1 MSHLSRYECEHL
13 LPSHKAGHYPE
24 RSRWN
29 GHREEHPMW
38 KKFELETIP
47 TQVGNLSIQKV
58 RISGYLDSSTFPQ
71 LQEHLD
77 NLLKQDHH
85 YYLLDLENLDY
96 ISSAGLGVL
105 MGILREVREKEGDLK
120 IINMSEKISRVFD
133 LLGFSRLMKVY
144 PSEQEAL
151 DAFLNPAPTGPEVAP
166 EDRF

>member
-1 MSHLSRYECEHL
+1 
-13 LPSHKAGHYPE
+13 
-24 RSRWN
+24 
-29 GHREEHPMW
+29 MW

-47 TQVGNLSIQKV
+47 VKVDSISVQKV

-71 LQEHLD
+71 LQELLD
-77 NLLKQDHH
+77 SLLRQGNHF
-85 YYLLDLENLDY
+85 YLLDLENLDY

-120 IINMSEKISRVFD
+120 IVNMSEKIERVFY

-144 PSEQEAL
+144 SSEEEAL
-151 DAFLNPAPTGPEVAP
+151 QAFANRDQERQQEAP

>member
-1 MSHLSRYECEHL
+1 
-13 LPSHKAGHYPE
+13 
-24 RSRWN
+24 
-29 GHREEHPMW
+29 MW

-47 TQVGNLSIQKV
+47 VKVDTISVQKV

-71 LQEHLD
+71 LQELLD
-77 NLLKQDHH
+77 SLLRQGNHF
-85 YYLLDLENLDY
+85 YLLDLENLDY

-120 IINMSEKISRVFD
+120 IVNMSEKIERVFY

-144 PSEQEAL
+144 NSEEEAL
-151 DAFLNPAPTGPEVAP
+151 QAFANRDEEHPQEAP

>member
-1 MSHLSRYECEHL
+1 
-13 LPSHKAGHYPE
+13 
-24 RSRWN
+24 
-29 GHREEHPMW
+29 MW
-38 KKFELETIP
+38 RKFELETIP
-47 TQVGNLSIQKV
+47 IRIEALTIQKV

-77 NLLKQDHH
+77 NLLKQGSH

-120 IINMSEKISRVFD
+120 IINMSEKIARVFD

-144 PSEQEAL
+144 PTEAEAL
-151 DAFLNPAPTGPEVAP
+151 DSFINPEPSAPEVAP

>member
-1 MSHLSRYECEHL
+1 VE
-13 LPSHKAGHYPE
+13 A
-24 RSRWN
+24 
-29 GHREEHPMW
+29 
-38 KKFELETIP
+38 
-47 TQVGNLSIQKV
+47 LSIQKV

-77 NLLKQDHH
+77 NLLKQGCH

-105 MGILREVREKEGDLK
+105 MGILREVREKDGDLK
-120 IINMSEKISRVFD
+120 IINMSEKIARVFD

-144 PSEQEAL
+144 PSEPEAL
-151 DAFLNPAPTGPEVAP
+151 DSFVNPKTAGPEVAP

>member
-1 MSHLSRYECEHL
+1 
-13 LPSHKAGHYPE
+13 
-24 RSRWN
+24 
-29 GHREEHPMW
+29 MW

-47 TQVGNLSIQKV
+47 IKAETLSIQKV

-77 NLLKQDHH
+77 NLLKQGNH

-120 IINMSEKISRVFD
+120 IINMSEKIARVFD

-144 PSEQEAL
+144 PSESEAL
-151 DAFLNPAPTGPEVAP
+151 EAFVSPKPAGPEVAP

>member
-1 MSHLSRYECEHL
+1 
-13 LPSHKAGHYPE
+13 
-24 RSRWN
+24 
-29 GHREEHPMW
+29 MW
-38 KKFELETIP
+38 RKFELETIP
-47 TQVGNLSIQKV
+47 IRMEALSIQKV

-77 NLLKQDHH
+77 NLLKQGSH

-120 IINMSEKISRVFD
+120 IINMSEKIARVFD

-144 PSEQEAL
+144 PSEAEAL
-151 DAFLNPAPTGPEVAP
+151 DSFINPEPTPPEVAP

>member
-1 MSHLSRYECEHL
+1 
-13 LPSHKAGHYPE
+13 
-24 RSRWN
+24 
-29 GHREEHPMW
+29 MW

-47 TQVGNLSIQKV
+47 TQIKDLSIQKV

-77 NLLKQDHH
+77 NLLKQGYHD
-85 YYLLDLENLDY
+85 YLLDLQSLDY

-120 IINMSEKISRVFD
+120 IINMSEKITRVFD
-133 LLGFSRLMKVY
+133 LLGFSRMMKVY
-144 PSEQEAL
+144 PSENEAL
-151 DAFLNPAPTGPEVAP
+151 EAFANPKPTGPEVAP

>member
-1 MSHLSRYECEHL
+1 
-13 LPSHKAGHYPE
+13 
-24 RSRWN
+24 
-29 GHREEHPMW
+29 MW
-38 KKFELETIP
+38 RKFELETIP
-47 TQVGNLSIQKV
+47 IRVETLTIQKV

-77 NLLKQDHH
+77 NLLKQGSH

-120 IINMSEKISRVFD
+120 IINMSEKIARVFD

-144 PSEQEAL
+144 PTEAEAL
-151 DAFLNPAPTGPEVAP
+151 DSFVHRIPEGPEEAP

>member
-1 MSHLSRYECEHL
+1 
-13 LPSHKAGHYPE
+13 
-24 RSRWN
+24 
-29 GHREEHPMW
+29 MW
-38 KKFELETIP
+38 RKFELETIP
-47 TQVGNLSIQKV
+47 IRVETLSIQKV

-77 NLLKQDHH
+77 NLLKQGSH

-120 IINMSEKISRVFD
+120 IINMSEKIARVFD

-144 PSEQEAL
+144 PSEAEAL
-151 DAFLNPAPTGPEVAP
+151 DSFTNPQPAVPEVAP